1 MDNSTIC
8 AVSTA
13 VGTGAISIVRCSG
26 VDAIKIVNS
35 IFKGK
40 DLEKVDSHT
49 ISYGHIG
56 ADLITLCSILRIP
69 VAMHNVADKDI
80 FRPKA
85 WDAFGMDKEGAD
97 YRACAVYGPMYK

>member
-35 IFKGK
+35 IF
-40 DLEKVDSHT
+40 
-49 ISYGHIG
+49 
-56 ADLITLCSILRIP
+56 
-69 VAMHNVADKDI
+69 
-80 FRPKA
+80 
-85 WDAFGMDKEGAD
+85 
-97 YRACAVYGPMYK
+97 

>member
-40 DLEKVDSHT
+40 DLEKIVLSRAVTKHIERKILTYHNKT
-49 ISYGHIG
+49 I
-56 ADLITLCSILRIP
+56 
-69 VAMHNVADKDI
+69 I
-80 FRPKA
+80 FS
-85 WDAFGMDKEGAD
+85 
-97 YRACAVYGPMYK
+97 

>member
-49 ISYGHIG
+49 ISYGHI
-56 ADLITLCSILRIP
+56 
-69 VAMHNVADKDI
+69 
-80 FRPKA
+80 
-85 WDAFGMDKEGAD
+85 
-97 YRACAVYGPMYK
+97 VYYGEVID

>member
-35 IFKGK
+35 INK
-40 DLEKVDSHT
+40 LLSTVDVNF
-49 ISYGHIG
+49 YN
-56 ADLITLCSILRIP
+56 SIILSMLASR
-69 VAMHNVADKDI
+69 
-80 FRPKA
+80 F
-85 WDAFGMDKEGAD
+85 
-97 YRACAVYGPMYK
+97 

>member
-49 ISYGHIG
+49 ISYGHIVFDG
-56 ADLITLCSILRIP
+56 EVIDEVLVSYFKAPKSYTTENMCEINSHGGNIIVKKIL
-69 VAMHNVADKDI
+69 
-80 FRPKA
+80 
-85 WDAFGMDKEGAD
+85 
-97 YRACAVYGPMYK
+97 